1 MRGGTAQVLRG
12 KDGAPSLHMRIS
24 RPDGGSRAA
33 ALITHGYAEHSGRY
47 DHVID
52 RWNARGILVGS
63 YDLRGHGDSEGVR
76 GHVSRF
82 EEYVDDALAVLTEL
96 EKDPDWRALSPPILF
111 GHSLGGLISIHV
123 ALAAPDR
130 VAALVLSSPF
140 LGLGFPVP
148 SIRQVAGKAISE
160 VLPTFALPSGLKGE
174 NLTRDPAAAASYD
187 SDPKIFKTAT
197 VRWFSEVMA
206 AQRKAIERAPSLN
219 LPLNCLQAESDRI
232 VAVADT
238 ERFIERIGSV
248 DTSYERVPGAFHA
261 ILEDIGRDTHIDRF
275 AAAIL
280 DWHALQRD
288 STTEF

>member
-1 MRGGTAQVLRG
+1 MAGGREQVLRG
-12 KDGAPSLHMRIS
+12 KDGAPSIQMRIS
-24 RPDGGSRAA
+24 QPPGGARAA
-33 ALITHGYAEHSGRY
+33 VLLTHGYAEHTGRY
-47 DHVID
+47 AHVID
-52 RWNARGILVGS
+52 RWNSKGILVGS

-82 EEYVDDALAVLTEL
+82 DEYVEDALAVLTEL

-123 ALAAPDR
+123 ALAAHDR
-130 VAALVLSSPF
+130 VGALVLSSPF

-148 SIRQVAGKAISE
+148 NVKQIAGKALSE

-174 NLTRDPAAAASYD
+174 DMTHDPKAAESYD
-187 SDPKIFKTAT
+187 KDPKVFKTAT

-206 AQRKAIERAPSLN
+206 AQRKALKEAPSLK
-219 LPLNCLQAESDRI
+219 LPVCCLQAEHDRI

-238 ERFIERIGSV
+238 ESFIDRLGSV
-248 DTSYERVPGAFHA
+248 DSHYERVPGAFHA
-261 ILEDIGRDTHIDRF
+261 ILEEHDKDTWIDRF
-275 AAAIL
+275 AAVVL